1 MQTKKIVISLLQA
14 LTTVLVLSV
23 ATSAQ
28 AQWLMAARHVEGR
41 IHQLT
46 QDDQNGKP
54 AYQFATVILEVP
66 AKNVYATVVKLASS
80 NNMVTIVSQ
89 DDAGLRLKVAEGPK
103 SASLNVVALSDNTS
117 QLLIAASAGSSTA
130 DPGTSQVVASI
141 LKVCAEMKKT
151 CSSGGQ

>member
-1 MQTKKIVISLLQA
+1 MQNKKISISLLQA
-14 LTTVLVLSV
+14 MATVFVLSF
-23 ATSAQ
+23 ATAAQ
-28 AQWLMAARHVEGR
+28 AQWIFAARHIEGR

-46 QDDQNGKP
+46 QEDQNGKP
-54 AYQFATVILEVP
+54 AYQFATVILDVP
-66 AKNVYATVVKLASS
+66 ANNVYATVVKLASS
-80 NNMVTIVSQ
+80 NNMVTIVSK
-89 DDAGLRLKVAEGPK
+89 DDASMRIKVAEGPK

-117 QLLIAASAGSSTA
+117 QLLIAASAGSSIA